1 MQLNSLIETSWFS
14 CFSKLYLPANEFIY
28 LYRKAFIL
36 KTILFRAFLFSLLL
50 QSFSIAQA
58 QNGCDINAINAA
70 FTGAGYIP
78 IAVSGQP
85 CSMYFINP
93 TSQAAAASEAQ
104 AQALGAHMVVFND
117 AAENTNVVAG
127 LNAAGYGSATIWIGY
142 QRTGT
147 GSATF
152 YALDGTTGNFPVPS
166 GGGVY
171 QNWAGGEPNNNG
183 YNDCTF
189 GCGGPFC
196 SDQYRC
202 QNGEQCVQIYGDGF
216 WNDLPCNRTSI
227 SLIEVNLCPETTADP
242 DVTVCYG
249 DPVTFNTSAALLGS
263 SPYTYSWSPP
273 GDLNNPNVQTTTGYP
288 TATATYTVT
297 VTDRYGCQ
305 TTSDMVVTVNGAG
318 GDAGPDATVCNGS
331 SAQLNATGG
340 VSYSWF
346 PATGLSATNI
356 ANPVATPAVTTAYF
370 VTITSAGGCSIIDDV
385 TVTVSVNAPIN
396 AGTDVAVCPG
406 ASTNLTATGGTTY
419 VWSPTT
425 GLSNPNIANP
435 VATPGSTT
443 TYTVNGTDANGCT
456 GTDAVTITVNT
467 APVSNAGTDANFCIG
482 GSTTLNGAGGVSYA
496 WTPTTGLSDAAINN
510 PVATPAATTT
520 YTLTVTD
527 ANGCTDTDDVI
538 ITVNP
543 LPNASAGP
551 DVPVCIGSSV
561 TLQASGGTQYAWS
574 PTTDLSNP
582 NIAAPVCTPSA
593 AITYTVTVTDNNGC
607 VSTDDVDV
615 TVNPLPVADAGTDAS
630 ICQNSTTTLNAS
642 GGVGYAWSPATGLS
656 NSLIFNPAA
665 SPQVTTTYTV
675 TVTDV
680 NGCID
685 TDDVDI
691 TVTPSEPV
699 NAGPDD
705 SACSGSP
712 VTLTAT
718 GNGVSFSWT
727 PATGL
732 SSTNTASTTA
742 TLTSTVQYTV
752 TMTDAN
758 GCTASDN
765 VTVTINP
772 IPVAAFSAT
781 AVCNGVPT
789 VFSNQSTVASGSIA
803 SYAWDLGDNNT
814 STVANPSNTYALA
827 NNYTVT
833 LTIISDAGCTNTTT
847 QTITVN
853 PLPIVDF
860 EAVPVAGCIPL
871 EVQFND
877 LSTIASGNNVSWVWN
892 IEGAGT
898 INEQNT
904 TQTFSN
910 AGLYDVTL
918 TVTSNQ
924 GCVTTLSQSNF
935 ITVHPNPVA
944 QFYALPERT
953 EILYPEITFTDLSS
967 GAPTEWN
974 WDFGTGDIS
983 TVTNPTYSFPDTGT
997 FTILLEIANQYGCTD
1012 TVSHTVVITPSFTI
1026 YVPSAFTPDGDGVN
1040 DIFLPKG
1047 IGWRDYE
1054 LRIYSRSGNQVFTT
1068 FDPLEGWD
1076 GSVRDATRVT
1086 ISDVYVWRIYV
1097 RDKNNRRQDYKG
1109 TVTLVR

>member
-1 MQLNSLIETSWFS
+1 MKKNILSASL
-14 CFSKLYLPANEFIY
+14 LYL
-28 LYRKAFIL
+28 AFAVH
-36 KTILFRAFLFSLLL
+36 TNSY
-50 QSFSIAQA
+50 A

-127 LNAAGYGSATIWIGY
+127 LNAAGYGGATIWIGY
-142 QRTGT
+142 QRSGT
-147 GSATF
+147 GAATF

-202 QNGEQCVQIYGDGF
+202 ENGEQCVQIYGDGM
-216 WNDLPCNRTSI
+216 WNDLPCDRTSI
-227 SLIEVNLCPETTADP
+227 SLIEVNLCPETTADS
-242 DVTVCYG
+242 DVTICYG

-263 SPYTYSWSPP
+263 NPYTYAWTPP
-273 GDLNNPNVQTTTGYP
+273 GDLNNPNQQTSTGYP
-288 TATATYTVT
+288 VATTTYTVT

-305 TTSDMVVTVNGAG
+305 ATSDMTVTVNGAG

-331 SAQLNATGG
+331 IAQLNATGG
-340 VSYSWF
+340 VTYSWF
-346 PATGLSATNI
+346 PSTGLSATNI
-356 ANPVATPAVTTAYF
+356 ANPTASPTITTAYF
-370 VTITSAGGCSIIDDV
+370 CTITTADGCSITDDV
-385 TVTVSVNAPIN
+385 TVTVSATAPIN
-396 AGTDVAVCPG
+396 AGTDVAICPG

-419 VWSPTT
+419 VWTPTT
-425 GLSNPNIANP
+425 GLSDPNIANP
-435 VATPGSTT
+435 VATPAATT

-456 GTDAVTITVNT
+456 GTDAVTVTVNP
-467 APVSNAGTDANFCIG
+467 AAVANAGTDADFCIG
-482 GSTTLNGAGGVSYA
+482 GSTTLNGAGGTSYA

-527 ANGCTDTDDVI
+527 ANGCTDTDDVEV
-538 ITVNP
+538 TVNP
-543 LPNASAGP
+543 LPPADAGA
-551 DVPVCIGSSV
+551 DVAVCTGSST
-561 TLQASGGTQYAWS
+561 TLGASGGTQYSWS

-582 NIAAPVCTPSA
+582 NIANPVCTPAA

-607 VSTDDVDV
+607 VATDDVDV
-615 TVNPLPVADAGTDAS
+615 TINPVPVADAGTDAS
-630 ICQNSTTTLNAS
+630 ICQNSSTTLNGA
-642 GGVGYAWSPATGLS
+642 GGVSYVWNPATGLDDAT
-656 NSLIFNPAA
+656 LQNPSA
-665 SPQVTTTYTV
+665 SPQTTTTYTV
-675 TVTDV
+675 TVTDA
-680 NGCID
+680 NGCTA
-685 TDDVDI
+685 TDDVDV

-699 NAGPDD
+699 DAGLDD
-705 SACSGSP
+705 SACSGDP
-712 VTLTAT
+712 VSLTAT
-718 GNGVSFSWT
+718 GNGVSFSWS
-727 PATGL
+727 PPTGL

-758 GCTASDN
+758 GCTSSDDI
-765 VTVTINP
+765 TVTINP
-772 IPVAAFSAT
+772 IPVAAFSA
-781 AVCNGVPT
+781 AEVCNGEPT
-789 VFSNQSTVASGSIA
+789 VFLNQSTVASGTIA
-803 SYAWDLGDNNT
+803 SYAWDFGDNNT
-814 STVANPSNTYALA
+814 STLSGPSNTYALEDD
-827 NNYTVT
+827 YTVT
-833 LTIISDAGCTNTTT
+833 LAIISDAGCTNTIT
-847 QTITVN
+847 QTVTVH
-853 PLPIVDF
+853 PLPVVDF
-860 EAVPVAGCIPL
+860 EAVPVEGCIPL

-877 LSTIASGNNVSWVWN
+877 LSTIASGNNVSWLWD
-892 IEGAGT
+892 IEGVGP
-898 INEQNT
+898 INEQTT

-910 AGLYDVTL
+910 AGLYDATL
-918 TVTSNQ
+918 TVTSDE
-924 GCVTTLSQSNF
+924 GCVTTLTQSNLV
-935 ITVHPNPVA
+935 TVHPNPDA

-967 GAPTEWN
+967 GEPTTWS
-974 WDFGTGDIS
+974 WDFGGTGSS
-983 TVTNPTYSFPDTGT
+983 TEQSPVYNFPDTGT
-997 FTILLEIANQYGCTD
+997 FTVLLEIANQYGCTD

-1054 LRIYSRSGNQVFTT
+1054 LRIFSRSGTQVFST
-1068 FDPLEGWD
+1068 FDPTEGWD
-1076 GSVRDATRVT
+1076 GQVNHKGKVT
-1086 ISDVYVWRIYV
+1086 IPDVYVWRIYV

-1109 TVTLVR
+1109 TVTLIR